1 MDKQTRRILEK
12 STPSDF
18 DGHTEFSRM
27 TPDERL
33 SWLDE
38 ANAAFLELH
47 GLAQQSLRVAEE
59 HSQYR
64 TGNAPDLR

>member
-1 MDKQTRRILEK
+1 MDEQTRRILEQ
-12 STPSDF
+12 STPADF

-38 ANAAFLELH
+38 ANAIFLELH
-47 GLAQQSLRVAEE
+47 GLADQSRKVAEE
-59 HSQYR
+59 QAEYN
-64 TGNAPDLR
+64 TGNTTDHP

>member
-1 MDKQTRRILEK
+1 MDKQTQYILEMAT
-12 STPSDF
+12 SVDF

-38 ANAAFLELH
+38 ANASFLELH
-47 GLAQQSLRVAEE
+47 ALANPELRVAE
-59 HSQYR
+59 R
-64 TGNAPDLR
+64 TPPYGSARS